1 MELND
6 LAQTSSNTQAQQSSQ
21 SSTPPR
27 LILDFGWRKFR
38 TLISDETKPNADP
51 LYIIDYKQIVRKR
64 IRFRRYST
72 DEIFG
77 IGDLNYFSID
87 ANYEVH
93 GRKDQIIAQK
103 RLETSYAHRST
114 AISTKDKPAKLT
126 WYSDSNFTEWDFV
139 CCDEQQLPIAKLK
152 MFVWGLKR
160 IGQIEF
166 MGEHAHNKELQ
177 EEIVVTSMTLAYE
190 MALRVGN
197 LVNLVGAAFARPGHE
212 PKARGPGHRTV
223 PFASPR
229 ASTST
234 ETGQAEA
241 SFS

>member
-6 LAQTSSNTQAQQSSQ
+6 LAHANTNMQAQQSS
-21 SSTPPR
+21 SSSKPPR
-27 LILDFGWRKFR
+27 LLLDFGWRKFR
-38 TLISDETKPNADP
+38 MLISDETKPNAEP
-51 LYIIDYKQIVRKR
+51 LYIVDYKQALRKR
-64 IRFRRYST
+64 IRFRHYST
-72 DEIFG
+72 GEIFG

-126 WYSDSNFTEWDFV
+126 WYSDSNFTAWDFV

-152 MFVWGLKR
+152 MFLWGLKR

-166 MGEHAHNKELQ
+166 MGEHAHNQELQ
-177 EEIVVTSMTLAYE
+177 EEIVVTSLTLAYE
-190 MALRVGN
+190 MSLRIGN
-197 LVNLVGAAFARPGHE
+197 LVNLLGAACARPGHE
-212 PKARGPGHRTV
+212 PKARGPGHRTA
-223 PFASPR
+223 PFSP
-229 ASTST
+229 SGEST
-234 ETGQAEA
+234 ENGQPEA
-241 SFS
+241 SSS